1 MVTVR
6 NITSTK
12 PKPPSGGLVVT
23 ATTDEAHQ
31 QNKRDKKMTT
41 ENTTVEVTPI
51 EIATEFVKNSSSIQ
65 IAEKIAEDTQSL
77 DNMRKNVSHK
87 QVEIDYLRRDKQT
100 ILNTVEKFL
109 KEHIS
114 EGNDADLD
122 ELKELAEELNIEL
135 TKNITVTFT
144 ANVEV
149 EMTVPLDFD
158 LEGIDES
165 NFTVS
170 AEFDGMTDVDVDDTD
185 INVEDFEVE
194 EN

>member
-1 MVTVR
+1 M
-6 NITSTK
+6 
-12 PKPPSGGLVVT
+12 
-23 ATTDEAHQ
+23 TTDI
-31 QNKRDKKMTT
+31 TT
-41 ENTTVEVTPI
+41 TEVTPI

-65 IAEKIAEDTQSL
+65 IAEKMAEDAQSL
-77 DNMRKNVSHK
+77 ENMRKNVSHK
-87 QVEIDYLRRDKQT
+87 QVEIDYLRRDKQA

-144 ANVEV
+144 ASVEV

>member
-1 MVTVR
+1 
-6 NITSTK
+6 
-12 PKPPSGGLVVT
+12 
-23 ATTDEAHQ
+23 
-31 QNKRDKKMTT
+31 MTT
-41 ENTTVEVTPI
+41 ENTTTETTTEVTPFQLATEYLKEHSLI
-51 EIATEFVKNSSSIQ
+51 EIA
-65 IAEKIAEDTQSL
+65 EKMVEDAQSL
-77 DNMRKNVSHK
+77 ENMRKNVSHK
-87 QVEIDYLRRDKQT
+87 QVEIDYLRRDKSNILDT
-100 ILNTVEKFL
+100 IEKFL

-114 EGNDADLD
+114 EGNDADLN
-122 ELKELAEELNIEL
+122 ELKELAEELDIEL
-135 TKNITVTFT
+135 TKNIKVTFT
-144 ANVEV
+144 ASVEV

>member
-1 MVTVR
+1 
-6 NITSTK
+6 
-12 PKPPSGGLVVT
+12 
-23 ATTDEAHQ
+23 
-31 QNKRDKKMTT
+31 MTT
-41 ENTTVEVTPI
+41 EITTTEVTPI

-65 IAEKIAEDTQSL
+65 IAEKMAEDAQSL
-77 DNMRKNVSHK
+77 ENMRKNVSHK
-87 QVEIDYLRRDKQT
+87 QVEIDYLRRDKQA

-122 ELKELAEELNIEL
+122 ELKELAEELDIEL
-135 TKNITVTFT
+135 TKNIKVTFT
-144 ANVEV
+144 ASVEV